1 MLLRTLVTQR
11 LRRSNCTSSAL
22 VVPLVQEGTPAQLA
36 VREGGLYQQML
47 QMAAGK
53 GDAASLEMDSL
64 FDQAG
69 TKQETLRR
77 RTA

>member
-1 MLLRTLVTQR
+1 MPLGTLATQR
-11 LRRSNCTSSAL
+11 LCRPDCTSSAL

-36 VREGGLYQQML
+36 LREGGLYQQML

-69 TKQETLRR
+69 TKHETLRR